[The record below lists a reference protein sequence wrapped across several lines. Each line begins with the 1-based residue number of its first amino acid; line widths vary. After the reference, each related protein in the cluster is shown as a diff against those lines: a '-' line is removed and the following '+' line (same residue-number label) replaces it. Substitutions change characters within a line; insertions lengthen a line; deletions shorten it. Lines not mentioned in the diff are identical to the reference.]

1 MFIKHYFYTPDYEVA
16 FDFDSQLVWNKID
29 AMDLLMDY
37 RSEGR
42 KIVYSRNQAFEMWEI
57 ENSK

>member
-16 FDFDSQLVWNKID
+16 FDFDSQAIWNKID
-29 AMDLLMDY
+29 AMDLLTDC

-42 KIVYSRNQAFEMWEI
+42 KIAYSRNYAFEMWEV
-57 ENSK
+57 ESSK